1 LATHSIIGVIIFD
14 ISQKRGGS
22 FQKLKFPFLI
32 AKKIIMSQ
40 VKSIAMPLSL
50 LLKLSQSDY
59 ENMFIDISKAAI
71 MMSEHFKLIGKNFF

>member
-1 LATHSIIGVIIFD
+1 
-14 ISQKRGGS
+14 
-22 FQKLKFPFLI
+22 
-32 AKKIIMSQ
+32 MSQ
-40 VKSIAMPLSL
+40 VKSIAMPLNL